1 VVVIFSRAQS
11 FSIDKLCPPYI
22 TFMTS
27 IPLRL
32 ITIPVSH
39 YCEKTRWALRK
50 CQIPFQE
57 DRHMPPFHKFL
68 TKRVGAGSVPVLVTD
83 QGIFSDS
90 ADILNC
96 VDSIAPTH
104 LKLYPTN
111 LQELQQVS
119 ELVQSFDLV
128 LAPAVRQWAYFHIVD
143 DPKLIKPL
151 FCQETPWFEQLLFP
165 IIFKKIPALIKQEYD
180 INTATANTAYQKI
193 TDIFEAVN
201 QLLADGRKYLV
212 GDRFSAADLAFATL
226 AAPIISPAGYSIKLP
241 AVSDLPPA
249 MAQGVEVF
257 QATPAG
263 KFVIRLYDE
272 ELK

>member
-1 VVVIFSRAQS
+1 
-11 FSIDKLCPPYI
+11 
-22 TFMTS
+22 MTLS
-27 IPLRL
+27 TLRL

-39 YCEKTRWALRK
+39 YCEKTRWALLK
-50 CQIPFQE
+50 CQIPFRE

-68 TKRVGAGSVPVLVTD
+68 TKLVGGGSVPVLVTD
-83 QGIFSDS
+83 QGAFTDS
-90 ADILNC
+90 VDILEY

-111 LQELQQVS
+111 AQELQQVS
-119 ELVQSFDLV
+119 ELVQSFDLG

-143 DPKLIKPL
+143 DPKLMKPL
-151 FCQETPWFEQLLFP
+151 FCQGTPWFEQLLFP

-180 INTATANTAYQKI
+180 INAATATTAYQKI
-193 TDIFEAVN
+193 TDIFETVN
-201 QLLADGRKYLV
+201 QLLADGRQYLV

-241 AVSDLPPA
+241 VMSDLPTA
-249 MAQGVEVF
+249 MVQGMEVL

-272 ELK
+272 DVK